1 MGERPGATKRAN
13 RNARM
18 SIIKASP
25 GTVTLYYRLYV
36 QIDAIGTPS
45 YLPTLPASEPAWRC
59 LMWISFFGVTIAAA
73 IALSVAAIMLQEV
86 KGRES
91 LR

>member
-1 MGERPGATKRAN
+1 
-13 RNARM
+13 
-18 SIIKASP
+18 
-25 GTVTLYYRLYV
+25 
-36 QIDAIGTPS
+36 
-45 YLPTLPASEPAWRC
+45 
-59 LMWISFFGVTIAAA
+59 MWISFFGVTIAAA